1 MIIYLSILEFYIIIG
16 MVITIQ
22 IPMILS
28 IIRVFSEVIAQ
39 VPEVLKN

>member
-22 IPMILS
+22 IPIILS

-39 VPEVLKN
+39 VPEGFKS